1 VVDVFEEVEEQ
12 IRSDRYK
19 TLALKVLP
27 WLAAVLLLAILAAA
41 GYWGYRSYNERQAA
55 AASEQ
60 YAQAMEAFQRGD
72 RNRAQQLWTEVSA
85 SGAKGYRALA
95 LNHLG
100 GLALSDNRTADAVKF
115 FDQAAEAAPS
125 NVLGDLARLKS
136 AFALLDTAPYKDL
149 EARLTPLIEEGR
161 PYRAEAREALA
172 FAKLMAGNTA
182 GARGDFVVNSLS
194 ADVGEGA
201 RQRAQ
206 AAIAMIDSGAAKS
219 VAAAAKAA
227 AALPPPTQVPPGAL
241 SPALQPAPQP

>member
-19 TLALKVLP
+19 AFALKVLP
-27 WLAAVLLLAILAAA
+27 WIAAAVLLVVLAVA
-41 GYWGYRSYNERQAA
+41 GFWGYRSYNERQAA
-55 AASEQ
+55 QASEQ
-60 YAQAMEAFQRGD
+60 YAAAMEAFQRGD
-72 RNRAQQLWTEVSA
+72 RAGAQRLWGQIAE
-85 SGAKGYRALA
+85 SGAKGYRSLA

-100 GLALSDNRTADAVKF
+100 GLVSDNRTAEAVKF

-125 NVLGDLARLKS
+125 NIVGDLARLKS

-149 EARLTPLIEEGR
+149 EARLSPLTEEGR
-161 PYRAEAREALA
+161 PYRVEAREALA

-194 ADVGEGA
+194 ADAGEGA

-206 AAIAMIDSGAAKS
+206 AAIAMIDSGAAKA
-219 VAAAAKAA
+219 VAGAAKAA
-227 AALPPPTQVPPGAL
+227 AALPPPIQLPAGAL
-241 SPALQPAPQP
+241 PPALQPAPQP